1 MTGYY
6 LVIMGSEKE
15 ESNQIMVNRLLELG
29 EVRKLMKN
37 FYIIKIADQ
46 NEDERVKVRDRLTGP
61 EKYSVYVITLTEKL
75 STAWSMPKDNS
86 EYLKKTIR
94 EELHG
99 SVD

>member
-61 EKYSVYVITLTEKL
+61 ENIQFML
-75 STAWSMPKDNS
+75 SLLLRNCLQHGVC
-86 EYLKKTIR
+86 LKTTQSI
-94 EELHG
+94 
-99 SVD
+99 